1 MEDDITATDGSLK
14 LSEPLPGSANRVP
27 DLEKNMPVLT
37 FTKDIKTG
45 KYLSCCQS
53 FADFVR
59 RSTPDEVTGL
69 TAEDLFGIDR
79 AALIFESDKETL
91 QSERPYAFYEK
102 IADAHGVIH
111 SFQTTK
117 MKILDSSGRECILG
131 IGIDISEPA
140 RIMEDRQLRDE
151 LTGVKNKQAFEL
163 HMAALNRHIR
173 NDDHIEF
180 SVSTFD
186 VNDLNVINAS
196 AGTHAGDETLRMAC
210 TMICDIFVHSPVFRI
225 GGDEFAVISRG
236 QDYELSSG
244 LMAEI
249 AIYNQ
254 QSRKNGGLVIAGG
267 MARYDGE
274 DSAEEVFEKSIQR
287 MYKNKENLKRQKPS

>member
-1 MEDDITATDGSLK
+1 MEGDITAADGSLK
-14 LSEPLPGSANRVP
+14 LSEPLTGTSKEAS

-59 RSTPDEVTGL
+59 RSSPDEVTGL
-69 TAEDLFGIDR
+69 TAEDLFGTDR

-91 QSERPYAFYEK
+91 RSERPYAFYEK
-102 IADAHGVIH
+102 IADARGILH
-111 SFQTTK
+111 SFQITK
-117 MKILDSSGRECILG
+117 MKTLDSSGRECIIG
-131 IGIDISEPA
+131 IGIDISEPV

-180 SVSTFD
+180 AISTFD
-186 VNDLNVINAS
+186 VNDLKAINVS
-196 AGTHAGDETLRMAC
+196 AGTHAGDETLRMVC

-249 AIYNQ
+249 ALYNQ

-267 MARYDGE
+267 MACYSGE
-274 DSAEEVFEKSIQR
+274 SSVEEVLEKALQR
-287 MYKNKENLKRQKPS
+287 MYKNKEQLKLYRK